1 MSHGEAIMKI
11 LLFGMSCVGKTTTG
25 KLLSEKLGW
34 SFYDLDD
41 EVKRR
46 KGTTIENFVKSAP
59 LRERDKVRGEII
71 REILNEDENL
81 VLAVSPISYP
91 ESFSDALGADGII
104 LIELWD
110 TPYHIFQ
117 RLVFSDEDDNIYSDE
132 KYKNA
137 HKTHYMR
144 EIREDLD
151 YYGKIYSSLGAVRFN
166 INNDSPEKV
175 VERIITGYSIQ
186 SQ

>member
-34 SFYDLDD
+34 SFYDLDN
-41 EVKRR
+41 EVRRR

-71 REILNEDENL
+71 REILALDEDL

-91 ESFSDALGADGII
+91 ESFSDALGAEDII
-104 LIELWD
+104 LIELRD

-117 RLVFSDEDDNIYSDE
+117 RLVFSDEDDNIYIDE
-132 KYKNA
+132 KYRNA

-144 EIREDLD
+144 EIRKDLD
-151 YYGKIYSSLGAVRFN
+151 YYGKIYSSLGAERFN

-186 SQ
+186 SR